1 MFENFHNKVLGTKV
15 FVATVLSKMTLGWAS
30 IYIKNKTTAF
40 CVCAYKDYNIPR
52 ELFLIM

>member
-52 ELFLIM
+52 EFFLIM